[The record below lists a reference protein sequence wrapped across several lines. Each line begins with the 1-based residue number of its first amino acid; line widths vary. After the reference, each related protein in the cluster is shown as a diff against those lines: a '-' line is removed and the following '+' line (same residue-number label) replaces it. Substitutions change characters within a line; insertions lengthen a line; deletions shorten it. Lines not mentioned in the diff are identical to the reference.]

1 MLAIRLQRL
10 GRSGYATYRVAVQE
24 SQRHPSSGR
33 VVAYVGN
40 YNPHTKESNIQ
51 VELAQKYLDNGAQP
65 TPRVV
70 KLLKDAGVKLPKWV
84 IEAGND
90 RQKSIRNVEKLRKN
104 RPAEEV
110 EEVEEVVETTEAP
123 EATEAPEEPIEEASA
138 VEDGGQD
145 APVAEEAPAEES
157 PAEETK

>member
-10 GRSGYATYRVAVQE
+10 GRKGYATYRLAVQE

-40 YNPHTKESNIQ
+40 YNPHTKASNVQ

-70 KLLKDAGVKLPKWV
+70 RLLKEAGVVLPKWV
-84 IEAGND
+84 VEPNTNK
-90 RQKSIRNVEKLRKN
+90 QKSIRHADKLRKN
-104 RPAEEV
+104 QPKE
-110 EEVEEVVETTEAP
+110 
-123 EATEAPEEPIEEASA
+123 
-138 VEDGGQD
+138 
-145 APVAEEAPAEES
+145 EEAPV
-157 PAEETK
+157 EETAEA